1 MPDIDL
7 SQYYTADEA
16 AAVLSKNSGRPI
28 SPAYVRQLVVYGQ
41 ISRVKVKANLSAY
54 PKSEIDNYK
63 VEARGVRSAAAAKA
77 KAKEKKTAATVAP
90 DTQEASW
97 WKKPDQIEEKA

>member
-16 AAVLSKNSGRPI
+16 AAVLSKNSGRPV

-77 KAKEKKTAATVAP
+77 KAKKKM
-90 DTQEASW
+90 EADKAEHDKQAVQDEW
-97 WKKPDQIEEKA
+97 WHKP

>member
-16 AAVLSKNSGRPI
+16 ATVLSKNSGRKV
-28 SPAYVRQLVVYGQ
+28 SPDYVRQLVVYGQ
-41 ISRVKVKANLSAY
+41 ISRVKIKANLNAY
-54 PKSEIDNYK
+54 PKSEIDNYR

-77 KAKEKKTAATVAP
+77 KTKAKQRK
-90 DTQEASW
+90 EA
-97 WKKPDQIEEKA
+97 